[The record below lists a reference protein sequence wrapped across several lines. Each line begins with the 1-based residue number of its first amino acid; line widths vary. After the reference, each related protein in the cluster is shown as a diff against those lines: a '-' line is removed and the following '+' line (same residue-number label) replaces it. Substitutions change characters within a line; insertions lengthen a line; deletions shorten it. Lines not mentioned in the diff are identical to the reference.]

1 MQPDGTYL
9 SGGLAG
15 GIRLGIHP
23 VTDRTTVV
31 DCRKGKK
38 EGQKK
43 FSLSHLLCL
52 GFIIAQKLVL

>member
-23 VTDRTTVV
+23 VTERTTVV
-31 DCRKGKK
+31 DYREGKK
-38 EGQKK
+38 EGKK
-43 FSLSHLLCL
+43 KH
-52 GFIIAQKLVL
+52 